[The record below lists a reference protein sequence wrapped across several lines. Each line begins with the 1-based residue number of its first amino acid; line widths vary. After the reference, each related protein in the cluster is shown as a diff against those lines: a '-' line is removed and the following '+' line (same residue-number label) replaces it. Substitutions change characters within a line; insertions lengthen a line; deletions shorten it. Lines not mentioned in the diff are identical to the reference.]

1 MKTDVVV
8 VGGGAAGMMAAVTAA
23 RRSRAVTV
31 IEHQKTCG
39 RKLRITGKGRC
50 NVTNDCDV
58 PAFLKNVARNG
69 KFLYSALS
77 RFPPRAAMAFF
88 VDLGVPLKVER
99 GNRVFPVSDNAHDI
113 ANALEAE
120 MRALGVKVFH
130 ARALAVETEGGAVC
144 AVNTDAGRI
153 ACSAAVLATGGASY
167 PRTGSDGGGY
177 AMAKALG
184 HTVIPPLPSLA
195 PLESGDWYCRCLQ
208 GLSLKNVVLT
218 AFDGADKKLFSELG
232 ELLFTHFGV
241 SGPLALS
248 ASAFLREL
256 PPGTCRLEI
265 DLKPG
270 LDEKKL
276 DARLLR
282 DFEKYRNR
290 DLQNAL
296 DDLMPKSL
304 VPILVSLSGI
314 GGETKVH
321 SVTKEQRKAFGRLLK
336 HFPVSVSRLRPV
348 EEAIVTAGGVAVGEI
363 GPRTMES
370 KRVQGLYFA
379 GELIDVDAFTGG
391 FNLHIAWSTGFAA
404 GSNV

>member
-23 RRSRAVTV
+23 RRGRAVTV
-31 IEHQKTCG
+31 VEHQKICG

-50 NVTNDCDV
+50 NVSNDCDV
-58 PAFLKNVARNG
+58 PVFLKNVARNG

-77 RFPPRAAMAFF
+77 RFSPRAAMAFF
-88 VDLGVPLKVER
+88 EDLGVPLKVER
-99 GNRVFPVSDNAHDI
+99 GNRVFPVSDNANDI
-113 ANALEAE
+113 ADALEAE
-120 MRALGVKVFH
+120 MKARGVKVFH
-130 ARALAVETEGGAVC
+130 ARVLSVETEGGAVC

-184 HTVIPPLPSLA
+184 HTVVPPLPSLA
-195 PLESGDWYCRCLQ
+195 PLESGDWYCRALQ
-208 GLSLKNVVLT
+208 GLSLKNGVLS
-218 AFDGADKKLFSELG
+218 AFDGENKKLFSELG

-241 SGPLALS
+241 SGPLVLS
-248 ASAFLREL
+248 ASAYLREL
-256 PPGTCRLEI
+256 PPGSCRLEI

-290 DLQNAL
+290 DFQNAL
-296 DDLMPKSL
+296 DELVPKSL
-304 VPILVSLSGI
+304 IPVLVSLSGI

-321 SVTKEQRKAFGRLLK
+321 SITKEQRKALGHLLK

-363 GPRTMES
+363 SPRTMES
-370 KRVQGLYFA
+370 KLVKGLYFA

-391 FNLHIAWSTGFAA
+391 FNLQIAWSTGFAA
-404 GSNV
+404 GSSV